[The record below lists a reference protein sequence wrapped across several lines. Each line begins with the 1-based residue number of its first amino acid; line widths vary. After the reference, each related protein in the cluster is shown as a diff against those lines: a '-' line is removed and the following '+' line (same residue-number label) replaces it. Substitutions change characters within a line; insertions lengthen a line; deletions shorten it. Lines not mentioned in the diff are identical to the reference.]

1 MLLLLRESE
10 REDEERGE
18 GWRAS
23 ERVEMKVK
31 SNVTEEREA

>member
-10 REDEERGE
+10 REDEEREE